1 MQTIEKIFVEP
12 DDEIIFIVEKIIKA
26 PTSKVIL
33 VIPAT
38 SAVVSSVIS
47 LKLLSRQILDS
58 NKVLVLV
65 TDNPTGKRLAEKAN
79 LIIRDKISLVDKLA
93 WDEAMTMKKSL
104 SEHKDEIKQ
113 ELLSSRI
120 PEEVEDEL
128 VKEEIEVTKNE
139 APKEAVTEVRGD
151 PQIEEVDLP
160 DPQEVFAEKSR
171 LQPKLLN
178 VRGIAIASGG
188 DIATFKDEID
198 KTEEIE
204 KPLPIVSKVTEAFVG
219 KVKTPFKSS
228 SPNKQD
234 LSKVNERRLNKLN
247 PKKKSKVK
255 KLLLILAIL
264 AGIVLLGILGFFF
277 YSYKTASVDI
287 DVSFNQS
294 EGSINQVIT
303 ISTIATTIDSENLV
317 MPGFQ
322 INIEDS
328 SSGDTIATGKK
339 KTGEFAQGVIDIRNK
354 STESAVNLSQGQ
366 IIVDISSNL
375 QYELTQNVTIPV
387 DQYQRDVSIKA
398 KNFGEEYN
406 IENEQSTFRIEG
418 FTTDKLIGFGF
429 RDVTG
434 GKTEDITVVSKEDVA
449 KIKKDLETAIKGNL
463 QTRLKSQLSEGEI
476 MLEGSEKFDEVSFDQ
491 SIQVDE
497 QAENFSINLKM
508 KATAIK
514 VKEKDVQALAQ
525 EIIKKSERATA
536 EAEVKVDDFQ
546 VKNVKV
552 DGEKISFELIAS
564 GEVNESLKLEEQK
577 SKIVGKTISETEAYL
592 ESLEQIDQV
601 TVTYKPDFIPERF
614 RKIPS
619 NTSKIEFK

>member
-65 TDNPTGKRLAEKAN
+65 TDNSTGKRLAEKAN
-79 LIIRDKISLVDKLA
+79 LILRDKISLVDKQA

-113 ELLSSRI
+113 ELLASRI
-120 PEEVEDEL
+120 PEEVEDET
-128 VKEEIEVTKNE
+128 V
-139 APKEAVTEVRGD
+139 
-151 PQIEEVDLP
+151 EEVAVVEVPNEVAVEIKDDLEVDEVELP
-160 DPQEVFAEKSR
+160 DPEEVFAHKTR

-188 DIATFKDEID
+188 DIATFKQEEVS
-198 KTEEIE
+198 TEE
-204 KPLPIVSKVTEAFVG
+204 KSMPIVSKVAEAITG
-219 KVKTPFKSS
+219 KVKAPFASETSS
-228 SPNKQD
+228 KQEV
-234 LSKVNERRLNKLN
+234 STVNERRLNKLN
-247 PKKKSKVK
+247 PKKKSKFK
-255 KLLLILAIL
+255 KVLIIFAIF
-264 AGIVLLGILGFFF
+264 AGIVLLGVLGFFF
-277 YSYKTASVDI
+277 YSYRTASVDI

-294 EGSINQVIT
+294 EGSINQVT
-303 ISTIATTIDSENLV
+303 TVSTIATTIDSENLII
-317 MPGFQ
+317 PGFPVTL
-322 INIEDS
+322 EDS

-354 STESAVNLSQGQ
+354 STESAVNLAQGQ
-366 IIVDISSNL
+366 IIIDISSNL

-398 KNFGEEYN
+398 KVFGEEYN

-449 KIKKDLETAIKGNL
+449 KIKKDLDTAIKGNL
-463 QTRLKSQLSEGEI
+463 QTGIKSQLSEGEI
-476 MLEGSEKFDEVSFDQ
+476 LLEGSEKYEEVTFDQ

-514 VKEKDVQALAQ
+514 VREKDIQALAQ

-552 DGEKISFELIAS
+552 EGEKITFELVAS
-564 GEVNESLKLEEQK
+564 GEVNENLKLEEQK
-577 SKIVGKTISETEAYL
+577 EKIVGKTIGEAEAYL

-601 TVTYKPDFIPERF
+601 TIKYKPDFIPERF
-614 RKIPS
+614 RKIPT
-619 NTSKIEFK
+619 NTSKIEFN

>member
-79 LIIRDKISLVDKLA
+79 LILRDKISLVDKLA
-93 WDEAMTMKKSL
+93 WDEAITMKKSL

-120 PEEVEDEL
+120 PEEVEDE
-128 VKEEIEVTKNE
+128 VAEEEVEVAEIE
-139 APKEAVTEVRGD
+139 APKEDTPEVKD
-151 PQIEEVDLP
+151 VPEVEEVDLP
-160 DPQEVFAEKSR
+160 DPEEVFAEKSR

-178 VRGIAIASGG
+178 VRGITIASGG
-188 DIATFKDEID
+188 DIATFKDELD
-198 KTEEIE
+198 MPAKES
-204 KPLPIVSKVTEAFVG
+204 KSQPIVSKVTEAIVE
-219 KVKTPFKSS
+219 KVRTPFKSDTTD
-228 SPNKQD
+228 KQGT
-234 LSKVNERRLNKLN
+234 SKVAERRLNKLN
-247 PKKKSKVK
+247 PKKKSRLK
-255 KLLLILAIL
+255 KILIIFAIF
-264 AGIVLLGILGFFF
+264 AGIILLGVLGFFF
-277 YSYKTASVDI
+277 YSYKSASVDI

-303 ISTIATTIDSENLV
+303 VSTIATTIDSENLII
-317 MPGFQ
+317 PGYQVTF
-322 INIEDS
+322 EDS
-328 SSGDTIATGKK
+328 SSGDTVATGKK

-354 STESAVNLSQGQ
+354 STESAVNLAQGQ

-375 QYELTQNVTIPV
+375 QYELTQNVTIPI

-398 KNFGEEYN
+398 KVFGEEYN

-434 GKTEDITVVSKEDVA
+434 GKTEDITVVSKDDVA

-463 QTRLKSQLSEGEI
+463 QTSLKSELSEGEI
-476 MLEGSEKFDEVSFDQ
+476 MLEGSEKYEEVSFDQ

-508 KATAIK
+508 KVTAIK
-514 VKEKDVQALAQ
+514 VKEKDIQALAQ

-546 VKNVKV
+546 VKSVKV
-552 DGEKISFELIAS
+552 EGEKITFELVAS
-564 GEVNESLKLEEQK
+564 GEVNENLKLEEQK
-577 SKIVGKTISETEAYL
+577 QKVVGKTIGDAEAYL

-601 TVTYKPDFIPERF
+601 TITYKPDFIPERF

-619 NTSKIEFK
+619 DTSKIEFK